1 MSEDEIK
8 IEIIYFSIFFFEISD
23 VGGRKQILFSH
34 IRCNSN

>member
-8 IEIIYFSIFFFEISD
+8 IEISISAFFFFEISD